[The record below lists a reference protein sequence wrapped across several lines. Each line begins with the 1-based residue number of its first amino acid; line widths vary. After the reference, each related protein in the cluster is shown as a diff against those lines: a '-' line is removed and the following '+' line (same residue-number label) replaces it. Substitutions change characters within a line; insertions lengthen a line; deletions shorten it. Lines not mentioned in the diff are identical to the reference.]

1 MNKEELLEE
10 VRNVNAARGRNSMGC
25 SESFYNAFY
34 SMRECF
40 GLEALE
46 KMDEKELNDLYK
58 LADFLSEVFY

>member
-1 MNKEELLEE
+1 MNKEELLKE
-10 VRNVNAARGRNSMGC
+10 VRDVKAVRGRNSMGC